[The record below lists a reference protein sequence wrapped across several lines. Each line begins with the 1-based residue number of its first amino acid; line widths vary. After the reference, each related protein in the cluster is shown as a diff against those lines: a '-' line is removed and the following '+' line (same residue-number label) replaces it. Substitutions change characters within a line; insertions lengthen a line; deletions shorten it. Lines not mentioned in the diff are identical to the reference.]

1 MYALCVPIIAFWP
14 FLMLLLRL
22 MRLVTLSLVDDSVGS
37 RKKLNETCDSW
48 FIMRV
53 KFLVT
58 ETTASSIWIHPR
70 KNRNGRALSSSK
82 CDMFALA
89 TMLVCLFSFSSK
101 GANACCDCLTP
112 WKNCTKMWVLIDVKV
127 ENDLLMLFTFS
138 LYRSLNRNAITS
150 IPDSFV
156 QELTA
161 LQELLV
167 LT

>member
-1 MYALCVPIIAFWP
+1 
-14 FLMLLLRL
+14 ML
-22 MRLVTLSLVDDSVGS
+22 TLSLVDDSVGS

-70 KNRNGRALSSSK
+70 KNRNGRTLSSST

-101 GANACCDCLTP
+101 GANACCNCLTP
-112 WKNCTKMWVLIDVKV
+112 RKDCTSMWVLIDVKV
-127 ENDLLMLFTFS
+127 ENDLLMLFLTF
-138 LYRSLNRNAITS
+138 LFYRILNGNGLTS

-156 QELTA
+156 QGLTA
-161 LQELLV
+161 LQFLLV
-167 LT
+167 LTSYSLYS

>member
-1 MYALCVPIIAFWP
+1 
-14 FLMLLLRL
+14 
-22 MRLVTLSLVDDSVGS
+22 MRLLTLSLVDDSVGS

-70 KNRNGRALSSSK
+70 KNKNGRALSSST

-101 GANACCDCLTP
+101 GANASCCDCLTP
-112 WKNCTKMWVLIDVKV
+112 RKDCTQMWVLIDVKV
-127 ENDLLMLFTFS
+127 ENDLLMLFTF
-138 LYRSLNRNAITS
+138 LFNRSLNGNGLTS

-156 QELTA
+156 QGLTA
-161 LQELLV
+161 LQRLLV